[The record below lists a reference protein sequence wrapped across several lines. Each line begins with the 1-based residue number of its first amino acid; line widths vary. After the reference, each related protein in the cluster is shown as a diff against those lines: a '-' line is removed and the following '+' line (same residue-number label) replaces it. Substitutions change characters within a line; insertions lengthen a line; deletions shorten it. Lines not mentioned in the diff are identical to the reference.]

1 MLRLVAIVS
10 LKCAYLEIS
19 ISGNYIDNFGLCK
32 FGFTYAAVIPPS
44 LYAIYRYLRSCLRQY
59 HVLFLNYVYIIAI
72 GIHSR

>member
-44 LYAIYRYLRSCLRQY
+44 LYGHLPLLAFLSSAVSCA
-59 HVLFLNYVYIIAI
+59 F
-72 GIHSR
+72 